1 MKVNENL
8 RKAIFQMIDNQIKA
22 NDPKQTALT
31 LKRLIDEGYS
41 KFEAKQFIGQALALE
56 LFDIVKKKIP
66 FNEVQYINNLRNL
79 PAEPVE
85 K

>member
-22 NDPKQTALT
+22 NDPKETALT
-31 LKRLIDEGYS
+31 FKRLMDEGYS
-41 KFEAKQFIGQALALE
+41 KFEAKQFIGQALSVE
-56 LFDIVKKKIP
+56 LFDTVKKKIP
-66 FNEVQYINNLRNL
+66 FNEARYINNLRNL